1 MNWSGGLQFQVTND
15 VVMET
20 IYQGSAGIGLLN
32 NWDINVL
39 PLNVASDYATLDNIR
54 RNYQNFKP
62 FPQFGSIQL
71 YSNFGHN
78 TYHSATVRMERRY
91 RGGLFVNGFY
101 TWSKNLTDADA
112 DGAAGGV
119 TYYNRS
125 LEKARSNFDISHR
138 FVTTAIYELPF
149 GKGRH
154 WGNHGGVVNAVAGG
168 WNLMVSQTI
177 QSGPPITVTFAGAP
191 STPFAPGQPYAWLP
205 MQQRPNQILPNDQAV
220 TQGWTIGGNRLPT
233 SAQNPYLNA
242 AAFAYPAPFT
252 AGTLG
257 RNTLTSPGL
266 VWAQTSLS
274 KDWKLRERLK
284 FEIRWDFNNPYKRIE
299 FSDPNRV
306 YNVATLSTFGRMTAT
321 RGSFSD
327 VGGRTYSTLVGRIE
341 W

>member
-1 MNWSGGLQFQVTND
+1 
-15 VVMET
+15 
-20 IYQGSAGIGLLN
+20 
-32 NWDINVL
+32 
-39 PLNVASDYATLDNIR
+39 
-54 RNYQNFKP
+54 
-62 FPQFGSIQL
+62 
-71 YSNFGHN
+71 
-78 TYHSATVRMERRY
+78 
-91 RGGLFVNGFY
+91 
-101 TWSKNLTDADA
+101 
-112 DGAAGGV
+112 
-119 TYYNRS
+119 
-125 LEKARSNFDISHR
+125 
-138 FVTTAIYELPF
+138 
-149 GKGRH
+149 
-154 WGNHGGVVNAVAGG
+154 
-168 WNLMVSQTI
+168 
-177 QSGPPITVTFAGAP
+177 
-191 STPFAPGQPYAWLP
+191 

-220 TQGWTIGGNRLPT
+220 TQGWTIGTNRLPT

-274 KDWKLRERLK
+274 KAWRLRERLK

-306 YNVATLSTFGRMTAT
+306 YNVATLSTFGRMTGT